1 MLKQLTDNDYISML
15 KKSADNAAFRH
26 NLLAN
31 NISNVNTP
39 GYKRRDTAD
48 FERMLREATKRES
61 FKAQTVN
68 PRHIQFGRKNL
79 DQLHP
84 VAITQDQTRYRNDK
98 SSVDIDLEMAEVSKN
113 GLRYQAYI
121 KEIGGYFT
129 SLKGILQ
136 KA

>member
-48 FERMLREATKRES
+48 FERMLREATNRES

-68 PRHIQFGRKNL
+68 SRHIQFGRKNL
-79 DQLHP
+79 DQLYP

-121 KEIGGYFT
+121 KELGGYFT